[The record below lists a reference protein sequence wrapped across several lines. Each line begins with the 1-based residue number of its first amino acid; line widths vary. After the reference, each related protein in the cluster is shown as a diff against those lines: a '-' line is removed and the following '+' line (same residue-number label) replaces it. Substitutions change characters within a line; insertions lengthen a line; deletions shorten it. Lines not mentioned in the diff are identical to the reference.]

1 MFNAYSLT
9 GAKNDDSDEMDE
21 DEEER
26 PSASPAKGIPLPVLP
41 DSSTS
46 SLNVKRPKHGSI
58 VSSSSASTT
67 IPQRKLPLSIKKR
80 PSSNSKKNVSFGGVE
95 YNDSLDDFDLDLVE
109 QAELKGDSNADD
121 DKNLAKKSQSA
132 KSDTNK
138 LEGKH
143 ATLGRLS
150 KQQENESKVTKRKRV
165 VVCDNSTSSE
175 NSEEGPTT
183 RGGHVLRSATANS
196 PSKAASTLQSGG
208 HKKSCAGKD
217 KTVASPSPKKLRSVE
232 GKNQALGHNLRSK
245 RSTVQVSSESSDDG
259 ASEND
264 DEEDDGGNKR
274 EDAMRSDEETK
285 PVTRASTKLASGT
298 SANKPSPKRAT
309 LKTRSQPEVVNSSP
323 RSRSK
328 NATKSQNQRSTSEPS
343 TGSLYT
349 YICSMLSAHSNI
361 LVNVFIGT
369 IKSCVQTCRFG
380 SVRYNYLVAGTAC
393 NISVLLLF

>member
-21 DEEER
+21 EEEER

-67 IPQRKLPLSIKKR
+67 IPRRKLPLPIKKR
-80 PSSNSKKNVSFGGVE
+80 SNSNSKKNVSFGGVE

-109 QAELKGDSNADD
+109 QAKLKEDSHADD
-121 DKNLAKKSQSA
+121 GKNPAKKSQSA
-132 KSDTNK
+132 KSDSNK

-143 ATLGRLS
+143 VTLGRLS
-150 KQQENESKVTKRKRV
+150 NQQDNESKVTKRKRV
-165 VVCDNSTSSE
+165 VVCDNSMSSE

-183 RGGHVLRSATANS
+183 RGGQVLRSATADS

-208 HKKSCAGKD
+208 HKKSIAGKD

-232 GKNQALGHNLRSK
+232 SKNQAPGHNLRSK
-245 RSTVQVSSESSDDG
+245 RKTAQVSSESSNDG

-298 SANKPSPKRAT
+298 NPNSPSPKHA
-309 LKTRSQPEVVNSSP
+309 TRSKQTVVNSSP

-328 NATKSQNQRSTSEPS
+328 NATKSQHQHLTSEPS
-343 TGSLYT
+343 TGSLHVY
-349 YICSMLSAHSNI
+349 
-361 LVNVFIGT
+361 V
-369 IKSCVQTCRFG
+369 
-380 SVRYNYLVAGTAC
+380 VRY
-393 NISVLLLF
+393 LLNSC